1 MRARDRRLGKLQA
14 AIEVQPVRSE
24 LMDEWYPWF
33 RDFGELP
40 DDNELV
46 ARAVVRRAMHGGD
59 ENEESGPL
67 EFEACN
73 VRAALFHEA
82 LFDHVLHRPVARAVI
97 ATEVA
102 CGGNIESPGFAAHH
116 GLPVYGK
123 VALHVMGYPNNLV
136 LPPYEYQAKRCLA
149 RHDTIR
155 ARIDQH
161 DAAWFDVQV
170 EAQLQ
175 FIHTGELPTNEVHR
189 ECVLSSVEMDLL
201 WKHKRGRDVTEPMAL
216 LEKVA
221 RKRGD
226 ERAKALQE
234 LCEFANA
241 RRLGECLRPLDQAE
255 RKRLRAAGMAGRIP

>member
-14 AIEVQPVRSE
+14 AIEVQPVRPD
-24 LMDEWYPWF
+24 LMDEAYPWF

-40 DDNELV
+40 DDDELV

-82 LFDHVLHRPVARAVI
+82 LFDHEILRPVARAVI

-102 CGGNIESPGFAAHH
+102 YGGNVESPGFAAHH
-116 GLPVYGK
+116 GLPTYGK
-123 VALHVMGYPNNLV
+123 VALHVMGYPHNLV
-136 LPPYEYQAKRCLA
+136 LPPYEFQAKRLLA
-149 RHDTIR
+149 RHDTLR

-170 EAQLQ
+170 EAEVR
-175 FIHTGELPTNEVHR
+175 FKHSGELPRDELHR
-189 ECVLSSVEMDLL
+189 ECVLTSMELDLL
-201 WKHKRGRDVTEPMAL
+201 GKHKRGRDVTEAMELFA
-216 LEKVA
+216 KVA
-221 RKRGD
+221 WKKGD
-226 ERAKALQE
+226 ERAAALQA
-234 LCEFANA
+234 LCEMAKE
-241 RRLGECLRPLDQAE
+241 G
-255 RKRLRAAGMAGRIP
+255 RLR

>member
-14 AIEVQPVRSE
+14 AIEVQPVRPE

-33 RDFGELP
+33 KDFGELP
-40 DDNELV
+40 EDDELE

-102 CGGNIESPGFAAHH
+102 YGGNIESPGFAAHH

-123 VALHVMGYPNNLV
+123 VALHVMGYPRNLV
-136 LPPYEYQAKRCLA
+136 LPPYESQAKQLLA
-149 RHDTIR
+149 RHDELR
-155 ARIDQH
+155 ARIDQQ
-161 DAAWFDVQV
+161 DAARFDAHV
-170 EAQLQ
+170 EAEMQ
-175 FIHTGELPTNEVHR
+175 FIHTGELPREELHR
-189 ECVLSSVEMDLL
+189 ECVLSSMELGLL
-201 WKHKRGRDVTEPMAL
+201 WKHKRGRDVTEAMAL
-216 LEKVA
+216 FAKVA
-221 RKRGD
+221 LKKGEERKHV
-226 ERAKALQE
+226 LQE
-234 LCEFANA
+234 LCEFAKA
-241 RRLGECLRPLDQAE
+241 GKMRESLRPLDEHE
-255 RKRLRAAGMAGRIP
+255 RRQLREAAKAGRLP